1 MGVFE
6 WGNFPYSDFHSLNLD
21 WILNTL
27 KNFGVIIDDIPDMI
41 DKAVKDAISDERL
54 TELIL
59 NIVKDYM
66 INVKFPPNGITP
78 AKGDGTTD
86 DAVAIQGC
94 IDYAES
100 IGGGCVFLPS
110 GKYLT
115 SGLNLKNNV
124 GLNGMQ
130 GASLVLKGGSDIP
143 LITSVANNVFLSGM
157 TLDCNSEVQVN
168 DINTLV
174 FSGDNCRLKDLII
187 KGGARSL
194 SYVGGGVL
202 QGDCLYFDSAINT
215 ALVISGNVIAQLND
229 LYFKSISEVSGES
242 AMFIS
247 SNDGSYTNVV
257 INAKVPIGIKCDGN
271 NNRFDA
277 LIKNATTD
285 YVDTHKTNSWDIAF
299 STKIERYENKQVN
312 ITSDL
317 TVNANHET
325 RDVTESTENVSGTK
339 TINSEDIILNPTNPL
354 TYKKPTD
361 FSQKYKSIQFK
372 DINNNNYNVLVG
384 DEKSYTS
391 VTDFGADATGIA
403 DSTEAVQK
411 SIDLLGYA
419 FFTPGSYLINNCQL
433 KSNTFIFG
441 IGATLFYDK
450 NGVNDSVFTTYV
462 EPFSESNNIIIKN
475 LKFTVKNHTNTE
487 YGRCLMLN
495 GCKNVKIENCIFEN
509 WNGDAILIDNH
520 GILSDSSKYYNIINC
535 KFFNDGKAR
544 QAISIVG
551 GRYITIR
558 NCYFNNTTSFN
569 MPGAIDVEPYE
580 NYNFN
585 MDNIYIINCTSENN
599 NRPLLNSYL
608 IFNNNVDLV
617 IDGCNVI
624 NGDLRDGSIFNG
636 IAHIENINGNIKYKI
651 TNCYIKSDEIG
662 LQSSA
667 STGIVSSNIF
677 ENCFINSGYK
687 NFNNNNPD
695 ESIEITKNIF
705 NRTKKKNEVNAIL
718 IKAASGKQVSI
729 TENIFN
735 VFDPELYGCIGI
747 DGATAKSFT
756 LCDNIYKELNNSNFG
771 YIVNGLDVNNL
782 IKGNIAP
789 KEINIIYNVGCAES
803 VIINPSTAIAAKGE
817 TVTFNA
823 ILTGNN
829 PLDVEWELIGSST
842 SSINNGTVSIS
853 SDEVAEILTVKAT
866 AKGVNRLEAYGSVI
880 IKNK

>member
-1 MGVFE
+1 MANTDRGYGPLCNHMYMYDLGWLVKTILSFREELDTAIDLKTIHYADPIQWDITTQYSPNTVVVDPKTGTAYMSKVSVPAGVQLDNTDYWVVIFNYQRIYDKIMSGVAFNDKE
-6 WGNFPYSDFHSLNLD
+6 NLEASKDISKYDFVWFGGDLYQAQRDIPQGSKYVPGANIAATTIADALATYYGRDRVAQVINDTLTVSETQTINTKNRVVNVTGDYHIDVDGATTDNRSGAVTKTYGSSLNAEVTGTYTAEYRD
-21 WILNTL
+21 TA
-27 KNFGVIIDDIPDMI
+27 IDN
-41 DKAVKDAISDERL
+41 A
-54 TELIL
+54 
-59 NIVKDYM
+59 
-66 INVKFPPNGITP
+66 
-78 AKGDGTTD
+78 DGKR
-86 DAVAIQGC
+86 I
-94 IDYAES
+94 
-100 IGGGCVFLPS
+100 
-110 GKYLT
+110 
-115 SGLNLKNNV
+115 
-124 GLNGMQ
+124 
-130 GASLVLKGGSDIP
+130 
-143 LITSVANNVFLSGM
+143 
-157 TLDCNSEVQVN
+157 
-168 DINTLV
+168 
-174 FSGDNCRLKDLII
+174 
-187 KGGARSL
+187 
-194 SYVGGGVL
+194 
-202 QGDCLYFDSAINT
+202 
-215 ALVISGNVIAQLND
+215 
-229 LYFKSISEVSGES
+229 
-242 AMFIS
+242 
-247 SNDGSYTNVV
+247 
-257 INAKVPIGIKCDGN
+257 INAKDIV
-271 NNRFDA
+271 
-277 LIKNATTD
+277 L
-285 YVDTHKTNSWDIAF
+285 NS
-299 STKIERYENKQVN
+299 V
-312 ITSDL
+312 
-317 TVNANHET
+317 
-325 RDVTESTENVSGTK
+325 
-339 TINSEDIILNPTNPL
+339 NPL

-475 LKFTVKNHTNTE
+475 LKFTVKNHTTTE

-520 GILSDSSKYYNIINC
+520 GIVSDSSKYYDIINC

-608 IFNNNVDLV
+608 IFNNNVDVV

-667 STGIVSSNIF
+667 STGIVSNNIF
-677 ENCFINSGYK
+677 ENCLINSGYK

-705 NRTKKKNEVNAIL
+705 NRTEKKNEVNAIL

-735 VFDPELYGCIGI
+735 VFDPDLYGCIGI

-756 LCDNIYKELNNSNFG
+756 LCDNIYKELNNSDFG

-803 VIINPSTAIAAKGE
+803 VTINPSTAIAAKGE
-817 TVTFNA
+817 TATFNA

-853 SDEVAEILTVKAT
+853 SNEVAEILTVKAT
-866 AKGVNRLEAYGSVI
+866 AKGINRLEAYGSVI
-880 IKNK
+880 IK